1 MIVKIKPILVKE
13 ARQIIRDKLSLGI
26 IIFIPVFMLGMF
38 GYALS
43 FDVKNITVGIYNE
56 DKSKTS
62 REFINSF
69 IQTEYFDY
77 KYDASSVKE
86 IERLLQEGEIL

>member
-1 MIVKIKPILVKE
+1 MITKIKPILVKE

-43 FDVKNITVGIYNE
+43 FDVKNITIQPQIYV
-56 DKSKTS
+56 
-62 REFINSF
+62 
-69 IQTEYFDY
+69 DY
-77 KYDASSVKE
+77 
-86 IERLLQEGEIL
+86 R